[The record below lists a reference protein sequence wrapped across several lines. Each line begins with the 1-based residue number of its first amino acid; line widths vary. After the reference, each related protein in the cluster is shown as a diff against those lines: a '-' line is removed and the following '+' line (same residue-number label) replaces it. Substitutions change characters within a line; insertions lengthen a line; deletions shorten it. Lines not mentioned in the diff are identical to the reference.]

1 LQPET
6 AELRDAASA
15 ANVTQKNSDRLR
27 GTGPGIAR
35 PPAFSR
41 ANPRLLKLAVFRPAA
56 ACFELHNENVVP
68 EDSKAKAP
76 QPFGPFVLERRIA
89 VGGSAEVFL
98 ARPKIGTQ
106 PAAHLVVKRLLRSVR
121 EGGEFDALEREA
133 ELHRAVKHQNVVDV
147 YGAGMVGEEP
157 YLALEYV
164 DGVDLYR
171 LLRRAES
178 EQRRFP
184 PALAAHIAREVA
196 EALTAVHGA
205 RDNEG
210 NVLHIVHRDVTPSN
224 ILLSTDGSVK
234 LGDFGIA
241 RFEHRMKPTQASG
254 GGLKGKFGYLSPEQV
269 AGEPSDHRA
278 DLFAL
283 TAVFGE
289 MLIGE
294 RVFPGS
300 GQLAVLL
307 AIRDV
312 NIEPL
317 RRAGAMLP
325 PGMLAVC
332 ERGLA
337 RDPDD
342 RYADAGELARALSA
356 FEKPSPTALKQT
368 LSEWVLWAKD
378 SSELAKRIEGQ
389 IRDSVQRM
397 QAVRTRSSG
406 AMPAVR
412 GHSQTSVV
420 APRPDNV
427 TGSAGSRVRRP
438 DGSVQ
443 DEVPFA
449 KLIEMIATGDLGGDD
464 EVALLGEDFKPIR
477 EINEL
482 ARHLLPSTTATTS
495 RIFEPGVPDY
505 QVLLR
510 DTSMLEALAHMRQ
523 KGETGALF
531 VERAKGMGA
540 GVRKE
545 LYLSGGRLLHVASSD
560 REELLGEYLVRRG
573 RLTREQLDAA
583 LGSLQKFGGRLG
595 DTLIGLG
602 LVDAVDVFR
611 AIRDQ
616 GRDRVAAL
624 STWEEGLVTFY
635 RGTAP
640 TRVEFPL
647 DLDLSSPMMAGTILR
662 SKGEPRTLLPEGAR
676 LVQPGP
682 RYEAAKLPRERGA
695 APASLQFVVTFLPER
710 PSVDTALA
718 RIGEYRPG
726 RDARAVSP
734 KEAAAA
740 LLVAELL
747 GWASWA

>member
-1 LQPET
+1 
-6 AELRDAASA
+6 
-15 ANVTQKNSDRLR
+15 V
-27 GTGPGIAR
+27 GIFPR
-35 PPAFSR
+35 KPALTEAGAFR
-41 ANPRLLKLAVFRPAA
+41 ADA
-56 ACFELHNENVVP
+56 ACFRLHNESLVP

-98 ARPKIGTQ
+98 ARPKLGTT

-133 ELHRAVKHQNVVDV
+133 ELHRAVKHPNVVDV

-178 EQRRFP
+178 EHRRFP
-184 PALAAHIAREVA
+184 PGLAAHIARQVA

-224 ILLSTDGSVK
+224 ILLSSDGSVK

-241 RFEHRMKPTQASG
+241 RFEHRMKPTQNSG

-312 NIEPL
+312 NIEPM
-317 RRAGAMLP
+317 RRAAAMLP
-325 PGMLAVC
+325 PGMLAAC

-342 RYADAGELARALSA
+342 RFANAGELARALA
-356 FEKPSPTALKQT
+356 TFERPSPEELKKT
-368 LSEWVLWAKD
+368 LAEWVMWAKD

-389 IRDSVQRM
+389 VRDSVQRM

-406 AMPAVR
+406 AMPAVA
-412 GHSQTSVV
+412 GPTQTSIVS
-420 APRPDNV
+420 PRPDGATV
-427 TGSAGSRVRRP
+427 DLGSRVKRT
-438 DGSVQ
+438 DGHVLEQ
-443 DEVPFA
+443 VPFA

-464 EVALLGEDFKPIR
+464 EVALLGEGLKPIR
-477 EINEL
+477 DITEL

-505 QVLLR
+505 QALLR
-510 DTSMLEALAHMRQ
+510 DTSMLEVLAHMRQ

-531 VERAKGMGA
+531 VERSKAMGA
-540 GVRKE
+540 SVRKE
-545 LYLSGGRLLHVASSD
+545 LYLNGGRLLHVASSD

-573 RLTREQLDAA
+573 RLSREQLDAA
-583 LGSLQKFGGRLG
+583 LGSLQRFGGRLG
-595 DTLIGLG
+595 DTLIGLQ

-624 STWEEGLVTFY
+624 STWDEGLVTFY

-647 DLDLSSPMMAGTILR
+647 DLDLASPIMAGTILR
-662 SKGEPRTLLPEGAR
+662 SKGDPRTLLPTDM
-676 LVQPGP
+676 VVVPGP
-682 RYEAAKLPRERGA
+682 RYEAGRLSRERGA
-695 APASLQFVVTFLPER
+695 SPASLQYVMTFVTDRLSIGAALER
-710 PSVDTALA
+710 LTD
-718 RIGEYRPG
+718 YRPG
-726 RDARAVSP
+726 REARAISP

-740 LLVAELL
+740 LLTAELL
-747 GWASWA
+747 GWVAWA

>member
-1 LQPET
+1 
-6 AELRDAASA
+6 
-15 ANVTQKNSDRLR
+15 
-27 GTGPGIAR
+27 
-35 PPAFSR
+35 
-41 ANPRLLKLAVFRPAA
+41 
-56 ACFELHNENVVP
+56 VP

-98 ARPKIGTQ
+98 ARPKLGTQ
-106 PAAHLVVKRLLRSVR
+106 PAARLVVKRLLRSVR

-133 ELHRAVKHQNVVDV
+133 ELHRAVRHPNVVDV

-184 PALAAHIAREVA
+184 PGLAAHIARQVA

-224 ILLSTDGSVK
+224 ILLSSDGSVK

-241 RFEHRMKPTQASG
+241 RFEHRMKPTQNSG

-317 RRAGAMLP
+317 KRAAAMLP

-342 RYADAGELARALSA
+342 RYEGAGEFARALSV
-356 FEKPSPTALKQT
+356 FEKPSPEELKKT
-368 LSEWVLWAKD
+368 LSEWVMWAKD

-389 IRDSVQRM
+389 VRDSVQRM

-412 GHSQTSVV
+412 GPSQTSVG
-420 APRPDNV
+420 AQRPD
-427 TGSAGSRVRRP
+427 SADLGSRVKRT
-438 DGSVQ
+438 DGHVL
-443 DEVPFA
+443 EHVPFA
-449 KLIEMIATGDLGGDD
+449 KLIEMIATGDLGADD
-464 EVALLGEDFKPIR
+464 EVELLGEAFKPIR
-477 EINEL
+477 EITEL

-505 QVLLR
+505 QALLR
-510 DTSMLEALAHMRQ
+510 ETSMLEVLAHMRQ
-523 KGETGALF
+523 KSETGALF
-531 VERAKGMGA
+531 VERSKTMGA
-540 GVRKE
+540 SVRKE
-545 LYLSGGRLLHVASSD
+545 LYLSGGRLLHAASSD

-647 DLDLSSPMMAGTILR
+647 DLDLAGPMMAGTILR
-662 SKGEPRTLLPEGAR
+662 SKGEPRTLLPEGGK
-676 LVQPGP
+676 LVVPGP
-682 RYEAAKLPRERGA
+682 RYEAGKLPRERGA
-695 APASLQFVVTFLPER
+695 APASLQYVMTFLVDR
-710 PSVDTALA
+710 LSVDAALE
-718 RIGEYRPG
+718 RLTDYRPG
-726 RDARAVSP
+726 REARAVSP

-740 LLVAELL
+740 LLTAELL
-747 GWASWA
+747 GWAAWS

>member
-1 LQPET
+1 ME
-6 AELRDAASA
+6 
-15 ANVTQKNSDRLR
+15 
-27 GTGPGIAR
+27 
-35 PPAFSR
+35 
-41 ANPRLLKLAVFRPAA
+41 AVHFEAPWPCFR
-56 ACFELHNENVVP
+56 LHNASVVQ

-133 ELHRAVKHQNVVDV
+133 ELHRAVKHPNVVDV
-147 YGAGMVGEEP
+147 FGAGMVGEEP

-196 EALTAVHGA
+196 DALEAVHGA
-205 RDNEG
+205 RDSEG
-210 NVLHIVHRDVTPSN
+210 NGLHIVHRDVTPSN
-224 ILLSTDGSVK
+224 ILLSTEGSVK

-241 RFEHRMKPTQASG
+241 RFEHRLKPTQHSG

-312 NIEPL
+312 NIDPL
-317 RRAGAMLP
+317 RRAASTLP
-325 PGMLAVC
+325 SGMLALC

-342 RYADAGELARALSA
+342 RFADAGQLSRALA
-356 FEKPSPTALKQT
+356 GFELPSPSELKKV
-368 LSEWVLWAKD
+368 LAEWVLWAKD

-406 AMPAVR
+406 HMQAVR
-412 GHSQTSVV
+412 PVTATTITQRPESVSV
-420 APRPDNV
+420 P
-427 TGSAGSRVRRP
+427 SGSRVRRT
-438 DGSVQ
+438 DGQ
-443 DEVPFA
+443 LLEGVPFA
-449 KLIEMIATGDLGGDD
+449 KLIEMIATGDLSGED
-464 EVALLGEDFKPIR
+464 EVAVLGGDFKPIR
-477 EINEL
+477 EVNEL

-505 QVLLR
+505 QALLR
-510 DTSMLEALAHMRQ
+510 ETSMLEVLSHMRQ

-531 VERAKGMGA
+531 VERSKQMG
-540 GVRKE
+540 VSMRKE

-583 LGSLQKFGGRLG
+583 LRSLQRFGGRLG

-647 DLDLSSPMMAGTILR
+647 DLDLASPMMAGTILR
-662 SKGEPRTLLPEGAR
+662 SKGEPRALLPNGK
-676 LVQPGP
+676 LVVPGP
-682 RYEAAKLPRERGA
+682 RYEAGKLPRERGN
-695 APASLQFVVTFLPER
+695 APASLQLVITFVTER
-710 PSVDTALA
+710 LGIDAALE
-718 RIGEYRPG
+718 RIAQYRPG

-747 GWASWA
+747 GWVAWA

>member
-1 LQPET
+1 M
-6 AELRDAASA
+6 
-15 ANVTQKNSDRLR
+15 
-27 GTGPGIAR
+27 
-35 PPAFSR
+35 
-41 ANPRLLKLAVFRPAA
+41 
-56 ACFELHNENVVP
+56 P
-68 EDSKAKAP
+68 EDTKGKAP

-133 ELHRAVKHQNVVDV
+133 ELHRAVRHPNVVDV

-205 RDNEG
+205 RDSEG
-210 NVLHIVHRDVTPSN
+210 NGLHIVHRDVTPSN
-224 ILLSTDGSVK
+224 ILLSCDGSVK

-241 RFEHRMKPTQASG
+241 RFEHRMRPTQGSG
-254 GGLKGKFGYLSPEQV
+254 GGLKGKFGYLAPEQV

-283 TAVFGE
+283 TAVLGE

-317 RRAGAMLP
+317 RRVSQMLP
-325 PGMLAVC
+325 AGMLAVC
-332 ERGLA
+332 ECGLA
-337 RDPDD
+337 RDPDE
-342 RYADAGELARALSA
+342 RYADAAELARALAS
-356 FEKPSPTALKQT
+356 FEVPSPAHLKKM
-368 LSEWVLWAKD
+368 LAEWVVWAKD
-378 SSELAKRIEGQ
+378 SSELVKRIEGQ
-389 IRDSVQRM
+389 VRDSVQRM
-397 QAVRTRSSG
+397 QAVRSRSSG
-406 AMPAVR
+406 GMLAVR
-412 GHSQTSVV
+412 GSEPTPALTDPIAVHT
-420 APRPDNV
+420 
-427 TGSAGSRVRRP
+427 GSRVRRT
-438 DGSVQ
+438 DGQVLEQ
-443 DEVPFA
+443 VPFA
-449 KLIEMIATGDLGGDD
+449 KVIEMVVTGDLGADD
-464 EVALLGEDFKPIR
+464 EVAPLGQDFRPIR
-477 EINEL
+477 DIVEL

-505 QVLLR
+505 QALLR
-510 DTSMLEALAHMRQ
+510 DTSMLEVLAHMRQ
-523 KGETGALF
+523 KSETGALF
-531 VERAKGMGA
+531 VERVKGMA
-540 GVRKE
+540 SSIRKE
-545 LYLSGGRLLHVASSD
+545 LYLNAGRLLHVASSD

-573 RLTREQLDAA
+573 RLTREQLETA
-583 LGSLQKFGGRLG
+583 LGSLQRFGGRLG
-595 DTLIGLG
+595 DTLIGLQ
-602 LVDAVDVFR
+602 LVSAVDVFR

-624 STWEEGLVTFY
+624 STWDEGLVTFY

-640 TRVEFPL
+640 SRVEFPL
-647 DLDLSSPMMAGTILR
+647 DLDMASPLMAGAILR
-662 SKGEPRTLLPEGAR
+662 SKGEPRSLLPDGDG
-676 LVQPGP
+676 LVVPGP
-682 RYEAAKLPRERGA
+682 RYEAAKLPRERGS
-695 APASLQFVVTFLPER
+695 APASLQFVVTFLSER
-710 PSVDTALA
+710 PTVDDAL
-718 RIGEYRPG
+718 RRLCDYRPG
-726 RDARAVSP
+726 RESRAVSA

-747 GWASWA
+747 GWAAWG

>member
-1 LQPET
+1 VK
-6 AELRDAASA
+6 AGHFAAP
-15 ANVTQKNSDRLR
+15 K
-27 GTGPGIAR
+27 
-35 PPAFSR
+35 
-41 ANPRLLKLAVFRPAA
+41 
-56 ACFELHNENVVP
+56 ACFRLHNVSVVP
-68 EDSKAKAP
+68 EDTKGKAP

-98 ARPKIGTQ
+98 ARPKLGTQ

-133 ELHRAVKHQNVVDV
+133 ELHRAVRHPNVVDV
-147 YGAGMVGEEP
+147 YGAGMVGDEP

-205 RDNEG
+205 RDSEG
-210 NVLHIVHRDVTPSN
+210 NGLHIVHRDVTPSN
-224 ILLSTDGSVK
+224 ILLSIDGDVL

-241 RFEHRMKPTQASG
+241 RFEHRMKPAQGSG

-317 RRAGAMLP
+317 RRVAGTLP

-337 RDPDD
+337 RDPGD
-342 RYADAGELARALSA
+342 RYADAAAFARALA
-356 FEKPSPTALKQT
+356 PFELPSREQLKKT
-368 LSEWVLWAKD
+368 LAEWVVWAKD

-389 IRDSVQRM
+389 VRDSVQRM

-406 AMPAVR
+406 AMPAV
-412 GHSQTSVV
+412 HAPTHTSVV
-420 APRPDNV
+420 GPRPDSV
-427 TGSAGSRVRRP
+427 AVEAGSRIRRT
-438 DGSVQ
+438 DGQ
-443 DEVPFA
+443 LLEQVPFS
-449 KLIEMIATGDLGGDD
+449 KLIEMIATGDLGADD
-464 EVALLGEDFKPIR
+464 EVALLGQGFRPIR
-477 EINEL
+477 DIVEL

-505 QVLLR
+505 QALLR
-510 DTSMLEALAHMRQ
+510 ETSMLQVLAHMRQ

-531 VERAKGMGA
+531 VERARSMGA
-540 GVRKE
+540 SVRKE
-545 LYLSGGRLLHVASSD
+545 LYLNGGRLLHVASSD

-573 RLTREQLDAA
+573 RLSREQLETA
-583 LGSLQKFGGRLG
+583 LGSLQRFGGRLG
-595 DTLIGLG
+595 DTLIGLQ
-602 LVDAVDVFR
+602 LVSAVDVFR

-624 STWEEGLVTFY
+624 STWDEGLVTFY

-647 DLDLSSPMMAGTILR
+647 DLDLASPLMAGAILR
-662 SKGEPRTLLPEGAR
+662 SKGEPRSLLPAGVTPIR
-676 LVQPGP
+676 PGP
-682 RYEAAKLPRERGA
+682 RYEAAKLPRERGS
-695 APASLQFVVTFLPER
+695 APASLQFVMTFLNDR
-710 PSVDTALA
+710 PSVDAALT
-718 RIGEYRPG
+718 RLCDYRPG
-726 RDARAVSP
+726 RDSRAVGA

-740 LLVAELL
+740 LVVAELL
-747 GWASWA
+747 GWAAWG

>member
-1 LQPET
+1 VQ
-6 AELRDAASA
+6 D
-15 ANVTQKNSDRLR
+15 
-27 GTGPGIAR
+27 G
-35 PPAFSR
+35 
-41 ANPRLLKLAVFRPAA
+41 
-56 ACFELHNENVVP
+56 
-68 EDSKAKAP
+68 AKGRAP

-98 ARPKIGTQ
+98 ARPKLGTH
-106 PAAHLVVKRLLRSVR
+106 PAPQLVVKRLLRSVR

-133 ELHRAVKHQNVVDV
+133 ELHRAVTHPNVVNV

-178 EQRRFP
+178 EQRRIP
-184 PALAAHIAREVA
+184 PGLAAYIAREVA
-196 EALTAVHGA
+196 QALTAVHHA

-224 ILLSTDGSVK
+224 ILLSCDGSVK

-241 RFEHRMKPTQASG
+241 RFEHRLKPTQASG

-317 RRAGAMLP
+317 RRARALLP
-325 PGMLAVC
+325 PGLLAVC
-332 ERGLA
+332 EKGLA
-337 RDPDD
+337 RDPDE
-342 RYADAGELARALSA
+342 RYADAGDFAAALSA
-356 FEKPSPTALKQT
+356 FERPSRGELKKT

-397 QAVRTRSSG
+397 QVVRARSSG
-406 AMPAVR
+406 NLQAVR
-412 GHSQTSVV
+412 
-420 APRPDNV
+420 APAAAAEAGDS
-427 TGSAGSRVRRP
+427 GSKVKRI
-438 DGSVQ
+438 DGQ
-443 DEVPFA
+443 ILEHVPFA
-449 KLIEMIATGDLGGDD
+449 KLVEMIATGDLGGEDQ
-464 EVALLGEDFKPIR
+464 VALLGNDFAPIR
-477 EINEL
+477 DIHEL
-482 ARHLLPSTTATTS
+482 SRHLLPSTTATTS

-505 QVLLR
+505 QALLR
-510 DTSMLEALAHMRQ
+510 DTPMIEVLAHMRQ
-523 KGETGALF
+523 KAETGALF
-531 VERAKGMGA
+531 VERARSMGTS
-540 GVRKE
+540 VRKE
-545 LYLSGGRLLHVASSD
+545 LYLNAGRLLHVASSE
-560 REELLGEYLVRRG
+560 REELLGEYLVKRG
-573 RLTREQLDAA
+573 RLQREQLDAA
-583 LGSLQKFGGRLG
+583 LKSLQRFGGRLG

-624 STWEEGLVTFY
+624 STWEDGLVTFY
-635 RGTAP
+635 RGTSP
-640 TRVEFPL
+640 TRIEFPL
-647 DLDLSSPMMAGTILR
+647 DLDLASPIMAGAILR
-662 SKGEPRTLLPEGAR
+662 SKGEPRTLLPPAGTHVA
-676 LVQPGP
+676 PGP
-682 RYEAAKLPRERGA
+682 RFEASKLPRERGA
-695 APASLQFVVTFLPER
+695 APASLQYVLTFLNDRLTIEQALER
-710 PSVDTALA
+710 LMD
-718 RIGEYRPG
+718 YRPG
-726 RDARAVSP
+726 REARAVTS

-740 LLVAELL
+740 LFTAELL
-747 GWASWA
+747 GWATWG

>member
-1 LQPET
+1 
-6 AELRDAASA
+6 
-15 ANVTQKNSDRLR
+15 
-27 GTGPGIAR
+27 
-35 PPAFSR
+35 
-41 ANPRLLKLAVFRPAA
+41 
-56 ACFELHNENVVP
+56 VP

-98 ARPKIGTQ
+98 ARPKLGTQ

-133 ELHRAVKHQNVVDV
+133 ELHRAVKHANVVDV
-147 YGAGMVGEEP
+147 YGAGMVGDEP

-184 PALAAHIAREVA
+184 PGLAAYIAREVA

-205 RDNEG
+205 RDSEG
-210 NVLHIVHRDVTPSN
+210 NALHIVHRDVTPSN
-224 ILLSTDGSVK
+224 ILLSTDGSIK

-241 RFEHRMKPTQASG
+241 RFEHRLKPTQHSG

-283 TAVFGE
+283 AAVFGE

-317 RRAGAMLP
+317 RRAGGMLP
-325 PGMLAVC
+325 PGMLALC
-332 ERGLA
+332 EKGLS

-342 RYADAGELARALSA
+342 RYADAEELAQAFAA
-356 FEKPSPTALKQT
+356 FEKPSRDELKNM

-378 SSELAKRIEGQ
+378 SSELVKRIEGQ

-406 AMPAVR
+406 TLQAVK
-412 GHSQTSVV
+412 GSSQSSLVTQ
-420 APRPDNV
+420 RPEMAQAD
-427 TGSAGSRVRRP
+427 AGSRVKRI
-438 DGSVQ
+438 DGQ
-443 DEVPFA
+443 ILEHVPFA
-449 KLIEMIATGDLGGDD
+449 KLIEMIATGELGGED
-464 EVALLGEDFKPIR
+464 EVALMGEQFEPIR
-477 EINEL
+477 DINEL

-505 QVLLR
+505 QALLR
-510 DTSMLEALAHMRQ
+510 DTSMLEVLAHMRQ

-531 VERAKGMGA
+531 VERARSMGA
-540 GVRKE
+540 SVRKE
-545 LYLSGGRLLHVASSD
+545 LYLNGGRLLHVASSD

-573 RLTREQLDAA
+573 RLQREQLDAA
-583 LGSLQKFGGRLG
+583 LGSLQRFGGRLG

-647 DLDLSSPMMAGTILR
+647 DLDLASPMMAGTILR
-662 SKGEPRTLLPEGAR
+662 SKGEPRSLLPPQRA
-676 LVQPGP
+676 VVPGP
-682 RYEAAKLPRERGA
+682 RYDAAKLPRERGA
-695 APASLQFVVTFLPER
+695 APASLQYMLTFLPER
-710 PSVDTALA
+710 LGVDAALA
-718 RIGEYRPG
+718 RICDYRPG
-726 RDARAVSP
+726 REARAVTA

-740 LLVAELL
+740 LLVGVLL
-747 GWASWA
+747 GWAAWG

>member
-1 LQPET
+1 
-6 AELRDAASA
+6 
-15 ANVTQKNSDRLR
+15 
-27 GTGPGIAR
+27 
-35 PPAFSR
+35 
-41 ANPRLLKLAVFRPAA
+41 
-56 ACFELHNENVVP
+56 VP
-68 EDSKAKAP
+68 EESKAKAP

-98 ARPKIGTQ
+98 ARPKIGTL
-106 PAAHLVVKRLLRSVR
+106 PAPHLVVKRLLRSVR

-133 ELHRAVKHQNVVDV
+133 ELHRAVKHANVVDV

-184 PALAAHIAREVA
+184 PGLAAHIAREVA

-224 ILLSTDGSVK
+224 ILLSSDGSVK

-241 RFEHRMKPTQASG
+241 RFEHRMKPTQHSG

-289 MLIGE
+289 MLVGE

-317 RRAGAMLP
+317 RRAQAMLA

-342 RYADAGELARALSA
+342 RYADAGELAHALSA
-356 FEKPSPTALKQT
+356 FERPSREELKKT
-368 LSEWVLWAKD
+368 LSEWVMWAKD

-406 AMPAVR
+406 GMPAVR
-412 GHSQTSVV
+412 APSQSSVV
-420 APRPDNV
+420 AQRPESLPAV
-427 TGSAGSRVRRP
+427 GSRIKRT
-438 DGSVQ
+438 DGHLLDDVS
-443 DEVPFA
+443 FA
-449 KLIEMIATGDLGGDD
+449 KLIEMIATGDLGADD
-464 EVALLGEDFKPIR
+464 EVALMGEEFKPIR
-477 EINEL
+477 DITEL
-482 ARHLLPSTTATTS
+482 SRHLLPSTTATTS

-505 QVLLR
+505 QALLR
-510 DTSMLEALAHMRQ
+510 DTSMLEVLAHMRQ

-531 VERAKGMGA
+531 VERSRSMGTS
-540 GVRKE
+540 VRKE
-545 LYLSGGRLLHVASSD
+545 LYVNGGRLLHVASSE

-573 RLTREQLDAA
+573 RLSREQLDAA

-595 DTLIGLG
+595 DTLIGLQ
-602 LVDAVDVFR
+602 LVDAIDVFR

-647 DLDLSSPMMAGTILR
+647 DLDLASPMMAGTILK
-662 SKGEPRTLLPEGAR
+662 SKGEPRTLLPSDSK
-676 LVQPGP
+676 LVVPGP
-682 RYEAAKLPRERGA
+682 RYEAGKLPRERGA
-695 APASLQFVVTFLPER
+695 APASLQYVMTFLTEHLR
-710 PSVDTALA
+710 VEAALQ
-718 RIGEYRPG
+718 RIADYRPG
-726 RDARAVSP
+726 REARAISA

-747 GWASWA
+747 GWAAWS

>member
-1 LQPET
+1 MPE
-6 AELRDAASA
+6 E
-15 ANVTQKNSDRLR
+15 
-27 GTGPGIAR
+27 
-35 PPAFSR
+35 
-41 ANPRLLKLAVFRPAA
+41 
-56 ACFELHNENVVP
+56 
-68 EDSKAKAP
+68 SKAKAP

-133 ELHRAVKHQNVVDV
+133 ELHRAVRHPNVVDV
-147 YGAGMVGEEP
+147 YGAGMVGDEP

-171 LLRRAES
+171 LLRRAEA

-184 PALAAHIAREVA
+184 PGLAAYIAREVA

-205 RDNEG
+205 RDSEG
-210 NVLHIVHRDVTPSN
+210 NALHIVHRDVTPSN
-224 ILLSTDGSVK
+224 ILLSTDGSIK

-241 RFEHRMKPTQASG
+241 RFEHRLKPTQHSG

-283 TAVFGE
+283 AAVFGE

-317 RRAGAMLP
+317 RRAGGILP
-325 PGMLAVC
+325 PGVLAVC
-332 ERGLA
+332 EKGLS

-342 RYADAGELARALSA
+342 RYANAGELAQAFAA
-356 FEKPSPTALKQT
+356 FEKPSRDELKKI
-368 LSEWVLWAKD
+368 LCEWVVWAKD
-378 SSELAKRIEGQ
+378 SSELVKRIEGQ

-406 AMPAVR
+406 TMPAVK
-412 GHSQTSVV
+412 GPSQSSVV
-420 APRPDNV
+420 AQRPDV
-427 TGSAGSRVRRP
+427 AQGADVGSRVKRT
-438 DGSVQ
+438 DGQLV
-443 DEVPFA
+443 EHVPFA
-449 KLIEMIATGDLGGDD
+449 KLIEMIATGELGGED
-464 EVALLGEDFKPIR
+464 EVALMGEQFKPIR

-505 QVLLR
+505 QALLR
-510 DTSMLEALAHMRQ
+510 DTSMLEVLAHMRQ

-531 VERAKGMGA
+531 VERARSMGA
-540 GVRKE
+540 SVRKE
-545 LYLSGGRLLHVASSD
+545 LYLSGGRLLHVASSE

-573 RLTREQLDAA
+573 RLQREQLEAA
-583 LGSLQKFGGRLG
+583 LGSLQRFGGRLG

-611 AIRDQ
+611 TIR
-616 GRDRVAAL
+616 
-624 STWEEGLVTFY
+624 
-635 RGTAP
+635 
-640 TRVEFPL
+640 
-647 DLDLSSPMMAGTILR
+647 
-662 SKGEPRTLLPEGAR
+662 
-676 LVQPGP
+676 
-682 RYEAAKLPRERGA
+682 
-695 APASLQFVVTFLPER
+695 
-710 PSVDTALA
+710 
-718 RIGEYRPG
+718 
-726 RDARAVSP
+726 
-734 KEAAAA
+734 
-740 LLVAELL
+740 
-747 GWASWA
+747 

>member
-1 LQPET
+1 M
-6 AELRDAASA
+6 
-15 ANVTQKNSDRLR
+15 
-27 GTGPGIAR
+27 
-35 PPAFSR
+35 
-41 ANPRLLKLAVFRPAA
+41 
-56 ACFELHNENVVP
+56 P

-133 ELHRAVKHQNVVDV
+133 ELHRAVKHPNVVDV

-184 PALAAHIAREVA
+184 PGLAAHIARQVA

-205 RDNEG
+205 RDHEG

-224 ILLSTDGSVK
+224 ILLSSDGSIK

-241 RFEHRMKPTQASG
+241 RFEHRMKPTQNSG

-317 RRAGAMLP
+317 RRAAGMLP

-342 RYADAGELARALSA
+342 RYADAGEFARALSA
-356 FEKPSPTALKQT
+356 FERPNVAELKKT
-368 LSEWVLWAKD
+368 LAEWVMWAKD

-406 AMPAVR
+406 AMQAVR
-412 GHSQTSVV
+412 SPSQTSVV
-420 APRPDNV
+420 AARPDAAV
-427 TGSAGSRVRRP
+427 AITDSGSRVKRT
-438 DGSVQ
+438 DGHVLEQ
-443 DEVPFA
+443 VPFA

-464 EVALLGEDFKPIR
+464 EVALLGEDLRPIR
-477 EINEL
+477 DINEL

-505 QVLLR
+505 QALLR
-510 DTSMLEALAHMRQ
+510 ETSMLEVLAHMRQ

-531 VERAKGMGA
+531 VERSKTMGA
-540 GVRKE
+540 SVRKE
-545 LYLSGGRLLHVASSD
+545 LYLNGGRLLHVASSD

-573 RLTREQLDAA
+573 RLSREQLDAA

-595 DTLIGLG
+595 DTLIGLQ

-611 AIRDQ
+611 TIRDQ

-647 DLDLSSPMMAGTILR
+647 DLDLASPMMAGTILR
-662 SKGEPRTLLPEGAR
+662 SKGEPRTLLPEGTK
-676 LVQPGP
+676 LVVPGP
-682 RYEAAKLPRERGA
+682 RYEAGKLPRERGA
-695 APASLQFVVTFLPER
+695 APASLQYVMTFLADRLGIDAALER
-710 PSVDTALA
+710 LTD
-718 RIGEYRPG
+718 YRPG
-726 RDARAVSP
+726 REARAVSP

-740 LLVAELL
+740 LLTAELL
-747 GWASWA
+747 GWAAWG

>member
-1 LQPET
+1 M
-6 AELRDAASA
+6 S
-15 ANVTQKNSDRLR
+15 
-27 GTGPGIAR
+27 
-35 PPAFSR
+35 
-41 ANPRLLKLAVFRPAA
+41 
-56 ACFELHNENVVP
+56 

-98 ARPKIGTQ
+98 ARPKFGMQ
-106 PAAHLVVKRLLRSVR
+106 PAARLVVKRLLRSVR

-133 ELHRAVKHQNVVDV
+133 ELHRAVRHPNVVDV

-184 PALAAHIAREVA
+184 PGLAAHIARQVA

-210 NVLHIVHRDVTPSN
+210 NGLHIVHRDVTPSN
-224 ILLSTDGSVK
+224 ILLSSDGSVK

-241 RFEHRMKPTQASG
+241 RFEHRMKPTQNSG

-312 NIEPL
+312 NIEPV
-317 RRAGAMLP
+317 RRAAALLP

-342 RYADAGELARALSA
+342 RFADAAEFAQALAV
-356 FEKPSPTALKQT
+356 FERPSPAELKQT
-368 LSEWVLWAKD
+368 LAEWVLWAKD

-406 AMPAVR
+406 AMQAVR
-412 GHSQTSVV
+412 GPSQTSVV
-420 APRPDNV
+420 AQRPEVVDE
-427 TGSAGSRVRRP
+427 GSRVKRS
-438 DGSVQ
+438 DGHVLEQ
-443 DEVPFA
+443 VPFA
-449 KLIEMIATGDLGGDD
+449 KLIEMIATGDLGADD
-464 EVALLGEDFKPIR
+464 EVSLLGQEPKPIR
-477 EINEL
+477 EITEL

-505 QVLLR
+505 QALLR
-510 DTSMLEALAHMRQ
+510 DTSMLEVLAHMRQ

-531 VERAKGMGA
+531 VERAKSMGTSI
-540 GVRKE
+540 RKE
-545 LYLSGGRLLHVASSD
+545 LYLNGGRLLHVASSD

-573 RLTREQLDAA
+573 RLSREQLDAA

-595 DTLIGLG
+595 DTLIGLQ

-624 STWEEGLVTFY
+624 STWDEGLVTFY

-647 DLDLSSPMMAGTILR
+647 DLDLASPIMAGTILR
-662 SKGEPRTLLPEGAR
+662 SKGDPRALLPPDGTPV
-676 LVQPGP
+676 LPGP
-682 RYEAAKLPRERGA
+682 RYEAGRLPRERGA
-695 APASLQFVVTFLPER
+695 APASLQYVMTFLTDRVTVEA
-710 PSVDTALA
+710 ALT
-718 RIGEYRPG
+718 RLTDYRPG
-726 RDARAVSP
+726 REARAVSP

-740 LLVAELL
+740 LLTAELL
-747 GWASWA
+747 GWAAWRT